1 MSILLLL
8 ELVKELLP
16 SLLLP
21 LHLIPILEQG
31 PSSIQVSRFTLTV
44 LQNRYFFFLNGWWWN
59 FESRIFIWPEF
70 NITLNK
76 HFILK
81 A

>member
-8 ELVKELLP
+8 ELAKELLP

-44 LQNRYFFFLNGWWWN
+44 LQTIFFFFKWVVVEFRILN
-59 FESRIFIWPEF
+59 IY
-70 NITLNK
+70 L
-76 HFILK
+76 